1 MTFFEKSPEAAPHVR
16 QDERAS
22 VSLLSGRLER
32 LALAVGALVIIAI
45 VAASALIASRTG
57 RDARHAAQAQAVRA
71 LTVDLMESVI
81 SAETGQRGFLLTGRA
96 DYLSPF
102 TDAQRRI
109 PGMLDQLGEALSGNP
124 DMAPWRA
131 AILDKMAELQGT
143 VRLQQ
148 EGRHEEALSIVQ
160 SDRGRQDMQ
169 VARAIAAR
177 LAVSQADAVAAD
189 LARSEQGA
197 RLLVAVDA
205 GALVLL
211 VLLVA
216 FVVRSLRKT
225 VLALHRSQAAF
236 RGANAALQA
245 GQERLEVRVAERTAE
260 LTDANSE
267 IQRFAYIVSHDLRAP
282 LLNIIGFTSELTDA
296 TARLNRF
303 VNDHLEPA
311 GIVVPADVREAS
323 QQDLPEAI
331 RFIQTSTAKMDRL
344 ITAILRLSREGR
356 RVLTPERLDM
366 ASVLGN
372 VADSVRQIADSA
384 GAEVR
389 LLELP
394 PLVSDR
400 LAVEQVFSNLV
411 ENALKYLQP
420 GRPGMITVSGRQEGA
435 WMRYEVADNGRG
447 VAARDLERIFEL
459 FRRAGPQDTVGEG
472 IGLAHVRALLRRLG
486 GTVICES
493 TAGVGSTFVVRLPP
507 LLPNAGQAHAGEVM
521 E

>member
-1 MTFFEKSPEAAPHVR
+1 MTLAQISASTEPPPALDSAT
-16 QDERAS
+16 S

-32 LALAVGALVIIAI
+32 LALAAGALVIIGV
-45 VAASALIASRTG
+45 VAASVLIASRTG
-57 RDARHAAQAQAVRA
+57 VDARHAAQAQAVRA
-71 LTVDLMESVI
+71 LTVDLMEAVI
-81 SAETGQRGFLLTGRA
+81 SAETGQRGYLLTGRDA
-96 DYLSPF
+96 YLSPF
-102 TDAQRRI
+102 TDARQRV
-109 PGMLDQLGEALSGNP
+109 PGLLDRLSKELSGDPN
-124 DMAPWRA
+124 MAKWRA
-131 AILDKMAELQGT
+131 AIEDKMAELQAT
-143 VRLQQ
+143 VQSQQ
-148 EGRHEEALSIVQ
+148 AGRHEEALSVVQ
-160 SDRGRQDMQ
+160 SDRGRQDML

-189 LARSEQGA
+189 LAHSEAGA

-216 FVVRSLRKT
+216 FVGRSLRRT
-225 VLALHRSQAAF
+225 VHALHGSQRALQ
-236 RGANAALQA
+236 GANAALQA
-245 GQERLEVRVAERTAE
+245 GRDRLEARVAERTAE
-260 LTDANSE
+260 LTDANNE

-282 LLNIIGFTSELTDA
+282 LLNIIGFTAELSDA
-296 TARLNRF
+296 TLRLNRF

-311 GIVVPADVREAS
+311 GIIVPPDVREAS
-323 QQDLPEAI
+323 QEDLPEAI

-356 RVLTPERLDM
+356 RVLAPERLEM
-366 ASVLGN
+366 AAVLGG

-384 GAEVR
+384 GAEIS

-394 PLVSDR
+394 PIVSDR

-420 GRPGMITVSGRQEGA
+420 GRPGRITISGRREGG
-435 WMRYEVADNGRG
+435 WMRYDVADNGRG
-447 VAARDLERIFEL
+447 VAARDLDRIFEL

-486 GTVICES
+486 GTIICES
-493 TAGVGSTFVVRLPP
+493 AAGVGSTFVVRLPP
-507 LLPNAGQAHAGEVM
+507 FLPNAGQAHDGEVM